1 MINISPVKTWRNQK
15 KTIEILGN
23 FGTVISFT
31 VIRVPPL
38 GFENQAPY
46 PVVIAKLGK
55 RLVVGQ
61 LVGSDAKNIKIGMKV
76 KTVLR
81 RIKDPGKEGI
91 IPYGVKFKP
100 L

>member
-1 MINISPVKTWRNQK
+1 MLNISPVKIWRNQK
-15 KTIEILGN
+15 KTTEVLGN

-38 GFENQAPY
+38 GFGNQVPY

-61 LVGSDAKNIKIGMKV
+61 LVGNDDKNIKIGMKV
-76 KTVLR
+76 RTVLR
-81 RIKDPGKEGI
+81 RIKDPGKEGV
-91 IPYGVKFKP
+91 IPYGIKFKP